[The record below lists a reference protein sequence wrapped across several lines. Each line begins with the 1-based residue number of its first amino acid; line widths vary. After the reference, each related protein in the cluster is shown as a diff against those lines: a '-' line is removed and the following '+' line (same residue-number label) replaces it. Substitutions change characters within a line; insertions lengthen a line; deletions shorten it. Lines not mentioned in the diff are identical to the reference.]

1 MHLRNNR
8 KITQRQYDLLTTLL
22 DYGGPFSLKDLF
34 SKNPFNIMY
43 RNVSSRTAMRDLKKL
58 VLLDGVNLIKQG
70 KDKKYELNWRA
81 LG

>member
-1 MHLRNNR
+1 
-8 KITQRQYDLLTTLL
+8 
-22 DYGGPFSLKDLF
+22 
-34 SKNPFNIMY
+34 MY

-58 VLLDGVNLIKQG
+58 ALLNGVNLIKQG